1 MRFGTKKELKM
12 DEFKIKII
20 TKKSVPQNIDNP
32 ILEYIQEP
40 ERKGSRLMCEIL
52 KNGEEIGRGIILDF
66 YKEFEIIEGFGDIY
80 TKTLDMHTDIG
91 DKVYKLKYYKNPPLP
106 SETRSL
112 FINYFV
118 NIFEKYLEF
127 FKDKYGRENLLLS
140 CIPSNSK
147 VPQEIT
153 ELLSKNTNVDK
164 RDFIS
169 INEDVN
175 ISSKNIENFET
186 AIECAKDKY
195 IIDGSLLDN
204 KKTHIIIDDVFGV
217 GASIM
222 TILDKLY
229 EKTQRKNYF
238 LIIAKDVKR

>member
-1 MRFGTKKELKM
+1 M

-40 ERKGSRLMCEIL
+40 ESKGSRLMCEIL

-127 FKDKYGRENLLLS
+127 FKDKYGRENLILS
-140 CIPSNSK
+140 CIPSSSY

-153 ELLSKNTNVDK
+153 ELLSKKTNVDK
-164 RDFIS
+164 IDFIS
-169 INEDVN
+169 INEDIN
-175 ISSKNIENFET
+175 ITSKNIINFEM
-186 AIECAKDKY
+186 AIEHAKNKYVIDEALLDDKKKY
-195 IIDGSLLDN
+195 IIV
-204 KKTHIIIDDVFGV
+204 DDVFGL
-217 GASIM
+217 GASII

-229 EKTQRKNYF
+229 ERMQKKNYF
-238 LIIAKDVKR
+238 LMIAKDVKR